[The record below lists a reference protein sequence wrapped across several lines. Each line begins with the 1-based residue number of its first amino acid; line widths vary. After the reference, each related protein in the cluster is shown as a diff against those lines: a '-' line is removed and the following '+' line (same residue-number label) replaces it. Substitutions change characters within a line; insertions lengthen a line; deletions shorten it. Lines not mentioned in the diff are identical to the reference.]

1 MFGRYD
7 EAVGHNVP
15 FHLYSMRQAIEE
27 GFIHDVLANYVTYQT
42 YFKIEKAVEEDPEY
56 DPGKAGAAIAR
67 FVTLHDYNL
76 SQKAEVIVEHFRRH
90 VAKIDRWP
98 RQGDGRHLL
107 APARRADDPRS
118 AQVRGRARLRVFED
132 TRRILRDGVGRGPPV
147 QRAADERLP

>member
-67 FVTLHDYNL
+67 FVTLHNYNL

-90 VAKIDRWP
+90 VA
-98 RQGDGRHLL
+98 
-107 APARRADDPRS
+107 
-118 AQVRGRARLRVFED
+118 
-132 TRRILRDGVGRGPPV
+132 
-147 QRAADERLP
+147 